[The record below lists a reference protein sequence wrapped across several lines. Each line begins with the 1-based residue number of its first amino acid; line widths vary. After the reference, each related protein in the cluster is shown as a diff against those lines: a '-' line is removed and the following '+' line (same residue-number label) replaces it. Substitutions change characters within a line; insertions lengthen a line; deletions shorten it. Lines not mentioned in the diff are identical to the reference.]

1 MSIFHLLPLPELI
14 PSQSYG
20 HPQRSFIDHFGK
32 LCFPGQRTYSGQP
45 KLRATM
51 PDRENVQRTT
61 FRVLRIVHVQNSFQ
75 TICQSGTEVGCFD
88 DEEIAKE
95 GKIDL
100 L

>member
-1 MSIFHLLPLPELI
+1 MS
-14 PSQSYG
+14 
-20 HPQRSFIDHFGK
+20 
-32 LCFPGQRTYSGQP
+32 
-45 KLRATM
+45 
-51 PDRENVQRTT
+51 DRENVQRTT